1 MVCSRPKVV
10 PQPRDYPGRRD
21 AATVWH
27 RSLQVPKKRRS
38 GDPSEICPAPFGCL
52 IGPDANF
59 SVLRAGFVVAG
70 GYDIIPNLGNQDRDR
85 AGGSARPH
93 DKLPNPLDFLP

>member
-1 MVCSRPKVV
+1 MQRRCGTEAYRFPKNADREI
-10 PQPRDYPGRRD
+10 PQKFVLHPS
-21 AATVWH
+21 AV
-27 RSLQVPKKRRS
+27 SS
-38 GDPSEICPAPFGCL
+38 GLMRI
-52 IGPDANF
+52 F